1 MEESKIINVT
11 QVKPNRSVAEIAV
24 QTGYS
29 LNGRIEQFES
39 IDYSEQRDGKVNMS
53 EETDLIPWQP
63 SEGYQRAKQTY
74 IEQQRTNQ
82 SPEINQMA
90 R

>member
-11 QVKPNRSVAEIAV
+11 KVKPNKTVAEIAV

-39 IDYSEQRDGKVNMS
+39 IDYSKQRDGKVNMS
-53 EETDLIPWQP
+53 
-63 SEGYQRAKQTY
+63 
-74 IEQQRTNQ
+74 
-82 SPEINQMA
+82 
-90 R
+90 